1 MNANQH
7 QLPSSDERGTGRLI
21 FHVSTAGGAIPLEGA
36 RIILRQKGAEG
47 DPRRGDAL
55 AVMYS
60 DRNGR
65 TKALSL
71 QTMPRNASLSPRNGT
86 SPPPFLCYD
95 AEVTLEGY
103 RGLQLVCIPIFDGVT
118 SVQPADMIPLP
129 ENGREDGSGY
139 GDVTVIEGENPY
151 L

>member
-1 MNANQH
+1 MNQNQS
-7 QLPSSDERGTGRLI
+7 QPRTSDTGMGRLI
-21 FHVSTAGGAIPLEGA
+21 FRVSTAGGAIPLEGA
-36 RIILRQKGAEG
+36 RVIVRDKGENG
-47 DPRRGDAL
+47 DPQRGNAL

-65 TKALSL
+65 TQVMSLPTVPRSLSL
-71 QTMPRNASLSPRNGT
+71 TPQNGNA
-86 SPPPFLCYD
+86 PPPFLCYD

-103 RGLQLVCIPIFDGVT
+103 RRVNFVCIPIFDGVT

-129 ENGREDGSGY
+129 ENGREDGAGY
-139 GDVTVIEGENPY
+139 ADITVVEGENPD